1 MNETTPRWAELRRYS
16 RFFDADLDRATLE
29 EAGVP
34 VLLKGALTGAFGPGF
49 AGWSPGA
56 IRLFVPA
63 QALEDAHAILDG
75 EYIEGDDEP
84 DDAA

>member
-1 MNETTPRWAELRRYS
+1 MNDTPRWAELRRYS

-63 QALEDAHAILDG
+63 QALEEANAILTGEVGDVDG
-75 EYIEGDDEP
+75 EDP